1 MKKIKVTLFLILSI
15 CILASCGN
23 KKTKVKE
30 TVKTKSY
37 EEVSEIDFSNTEL
50 KKGEKAIL
58 LYMENPKKFNL
69 YGYLLEGYT
78 MLFGYDTFYEL
89 YSEKFL
95 DNKNKF
101 IHNEN
106 SASSFSLALSTID
119 MNDKSIKAYKNTL
132 ISELK
137 KEMNKET
144 DIKTKDINEEFKKF
158 ISLVEEKIDLME
170 EIKKYYVSGEY
181 KKDNFAKG
189 KLLNDKYLINQEK
202 TEQKYKEVYNLFFEA
217 EKIVLNNS
225 IIHSELG
232 GLITKENLLKTRE
245 LLKMFSKEF
254 YATKLDFDESMR
266 KKDESV
272 VVIKEEDKENYI
284 NNLKRIQKTL
294 DKTILNMEKI
304 DKDTIKKENMN
315 VENYGKVFI
324 EIKEM
329 SKLTK
334 EIIAKME
341 KNDDEELDLLI
352 PKYVYMNFNIEKDF
366 VNLLK

>member
-1 MKKIKVTLFLILSI
+1 MKKIRVILFLMLSI
-15 CILASCGN
+15 CILVSCGN
-23 KKTKVKE
+23 KKPKVKE

-95 DNKNKF
+95 NNKNKF
-101 IHNEN
+101 IHNDEDI
-106 SASSFSLALSTID
+106 SSFKLLVANID
-119 MNDKSIKAYKNTL
+119 GERIKEYKDVL
-132 ISELK
+132 IAELK
-137 KEMNKET
+137 KEIN
-144 DIKTKDINEEFKKF
+144 IKTDTQNKDINNEFRKF
-158 ISLVEEKIDLME
+158 ISLVEEKINIME
-170 EIKKYYVSGEY
+170 EIKKYYELDEY

-189 KLLNDKYLINQEK
+189 KLLNDKYLINREQ

-225 IIHSELG
+225 IIHLELG
-232 GLITKENLLKTRE
+232 GLVAKENLLKTRE

-254 YATKLDFDESMR
+254 YATKLDFDENMR

-315 VENYGKVFI
+315 VENYGKVLV

-334 EIIAKME
+334 EIITKME

-352 PKYVYMNFNIEKDF
+352 PKYVYMNFSIEKDF

>member
-1 MKKIKVTLFLILSI
+1 MKKIRVILFLMLSI
-15 CILASCGN
+15 CILVSCGN
-23 KKTKVKE
+23 KKPKVKE
-30 TVKTKSY
+30 IVKTKSY

-69 YGYLLEGYT
+69 YGYLLEVYT

-101 IHNEN
+101 IHNDEDI
-106 SASSFSLALSTID
+106 SSFKLLVANID
-119 MNDKSIKAYKNTL
+119 GKRIKEYKDVL
-132 ISELK
+132 IAELK
-137 KEMNKET
+137 KEIN
-144 DIKTKDINEEFKKF
+144 IKTDTQNKDINNEFRKF
-158 ISLVEEKIDLME
+158 ISLVEEKINIME
-170 EIKKYYVSGEY
+170 EIKKYYELDEY

-189 KLLNDKYLINQEK
+189 KLLNDKYLINHEQ
-202 TEQKYKEVYNLFFEA
+202 TEQKYKEVYNLFFEV

-225 IIHSELG
+225 IIHLELG
-232 GLITKENLLKTRE
+232 GLVTKENLLKTRE

-315 VENYGKVFI
+315 VENYGKVLV

-334 EIIAKME
+334 EIITKME

-352 PKYVYMNFNIEKDF
+352 PKYVYMNFSIEKDF